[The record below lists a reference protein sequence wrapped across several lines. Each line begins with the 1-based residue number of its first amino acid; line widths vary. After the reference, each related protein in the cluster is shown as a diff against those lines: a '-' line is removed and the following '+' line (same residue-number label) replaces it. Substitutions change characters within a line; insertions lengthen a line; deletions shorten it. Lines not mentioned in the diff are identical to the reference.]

1 MSTQHKQ
8 EPADAPA
15 ATDTSVARYL
25 RTHPDFFATH
35 PEVLI
40 EMTVAHPSGAA
51 VSLIERQ
58 VAALRE
64 QNRNLKRQLQE
75 LVQIA
80 RDNDRLSERMQRMT
94 LALMECASLEEI
106 FIALYD
112 GLRNDFHADAVVL
125 RLMAK
130 PKHVASR
137 GQIEFSPDILFTD
150 HEDPAWNSLKGALKR
165 AKPLCGALNTA
176 QLNCL
181 FGDQAATIASAALI
195 PLTAPT
201 ASSTLMPSIGLLAIG
216 SHDAERFH
224 AGMGTHFLSQMGE
237 LVSCAIRPYLA
248 PT

>member
-8 EPADAPA
+8 EQADAPA

-25 RTHPDFFATH
+25 RTHPDFFAAH

-40 EMTVAHPSGAA
+40 EMAVAHPSGAA

-64 QNRNLKRQLQE
+64 QNRKLKRQLQE

-80 RDNDRLSERMQRMT
+80 RDNDRLSERMQRLT
-94 LALMECASLEEI
+94 LTLMECTSLEEI

-125 RLMAK
+125 RLMVK
-130 PKHVASR
+130 PKQTIGQ
-137 GQIEFSPDILFTD
+137 GQIETLPDALFTTPD
-150 HEDPAWNSLKGALKR
+150 DPTWGAFKGVLKG
-165 AKPLCGALNTA
+165 AKPLCGALNA
-176 QLNCL
+176 VQLHHL
-181 FGDQAATIASAALI
+181 FGDEAATINSAALI
-195 PLTAPT
+195 PLTAPA
-201 ASSTLMPSIGLLAIG
+201 ASATLMPSAGLLAIG

-237 LVSCAIRPYLA
+237 LISCAIRPYLA
-248 PT
+248 PV